1 MKILITGVS
10 GFIGFHLA
18 TSLLKNKKNKIY
30 GIDNMNK
37 YYDIKLKQDR
47 LNLLK
52 KNKNFFFKKIDI
64 ANSVNLK
71 KYSDENKFSVIV
83 HLAAQAGVRYSINYP
98 EEYVKSNL
106 VGFFNILE
114 LSKIKK
120 IKHLLFASTSSVYGG
135 LKKYPFN
142 EKDNTDRPLSFYA
155 ATKKSNEMMAYSY
168 SNIHKLPITS
178 MRFFTVYG
186 PMGRPDMA
194 LYKFA
199 NGIIKNKKIN
209 LFNKG
214 DHYRDFT
221 YIEDV
226 VRSIKKLI
234 LKPPKKNIPFEI
246 YNIGSNQPKSL
257 KYFISL
263 IEGILQ
269 KKSKKNF
276 LKIQK
281 GDVHKTHADIRKL
294 KNKTGIK
301 INTSLEEGIIKYIKW
316 LRKYNH

>member
-1 MKILITGVS
+1 MKILITGVC

-18 TSLLKNKKNKIY
+18 RSLLKNNKNKIY
-30 GIDNMNK
+30 GIDNMNQ
-37 YYDIKLKQDR
+37 YYDIKLKKDR

-52 KNKNFFFKKIDI
+52 KNKNFFFKRIDI

-71 KYSDENKFSVIV
+71 KYSNENKFSVIV

-120 IKHLLFASTSSVYGG
+120 IKHLLFASTSSVYGD

-142 EKDNTDRPLSFYA
+142 ENDNTDKPLSFYA
-155 ATKKSNEMMAYSY
+155 ATKKSNEIMAHSY

-214 DHYRDFT
+214 NHYRDFT
-221 YIEDV
+221 YIDDV
-226 VRSIKKLI
+226 VRSIEKLI

-257 KYFISL
+257 KYFIAL
-263 IEGILQ
+263 IESILQ

-281 GDVHKTHADIRKL
+281 GDVHKTHADISKL
-294 KNKTGIK
+294 KNKTRIK

-316 LRKYNH
+316 LKKYN